1 MKLLVMIL
9 FLLIN
14 TFLLSSSTSVLETLT
29 PQEIEFIKTHPKVVI
44 SNEKDWAPYDYNE
57 NGIAKGYSIDYIK
70 LLAKKVGI
78 ELSFETHGW
87 NDLIKMV
94 KNKEIDL
101 LHPASIN
108 EKRKEY
114 LNFLESHIKYNL
126 SLITSTQNKN
136 IKSLKDMSGKVLA
149 VGKGW
154 ATTKTMK
161 DKYPKI
167 IYKEYSTSKEKL
179 VAVAYGEA
187 DATVESFLTATYI
200 MKIALL
206 NNLKIVSKIEL
217 GKSIKDLHIGIR
229 KDWPILR
236 DIFQKSMNSI
246 TEEEILKLNNKW
258 FHIEKLEKNQ
268 KIEFSS
274 EELLYLKSKKMLSMC
289 IDPLWMPYEKI
300 SEGKHIGMSSD
311 YFNIFRKDIPI
322 PIVLK
327 KTSSW
332 AETIEFSKNREC
344 DLISLAIKT
353 PSREKFLS
361 FTKTY
366 LKVPLVVATK
376 PDKPFVVDL
385 QDIIH
390 YKIGMVKGYAF
401 IELLKN
407 KYPNLNVI
415 EVNSVSEGLTLVSSN
430 KIYGF
435 VDSLSSIG
443 YKVQEEYLGSI
454 RIAGKIDQN
463 FEMGIAIRKDHPIL
477 LNIFNKVISNLTN
490 EQHRDILNKWVSVRY
505 DKEFDSSLLLK
516 LGLIVFFVALFLI
529 YRQNM
534 LRKQNNVL
542 IDAQKKLQES
552 NEEFGHLINSTMEA
566 IFVWKEGKCINA
578 NFEAI
583 KLFGYKN
590 KDDILGITT
599 SDIFPLEMLEIVKQ
613 KLLEKESKP
622 YELSAIKNDGTIFP
636 VLIKGHNFELK
647 NSLVRVSAIIDL
659 TELKYK
665 EKLLTEQTK
674 MVALGEM
681 LGNIAHQWRQ
691 PLSVISTAAS
701 GLQIQKEMDM
711 LSDEMFDESMEA
723 IVLNTGYLSNTIND
737 FTNFIKDDKLF
748 HRFNLKEHMEKNL
761 KILKSMLAFAHIKV
775 ILNIDNSIFINNYE
789 NELSQVIMNIVTNA
803 KDAFVQRDIEDRIIF
818 IHSFMDENEVSIFI
832 RDNAGGIP
840 ENIIN
845 KIFEPYFTTK
855 HKYQG
860 TGIGLY
866 MTNKIITESM
876 KGAITVKN
884 DEYEYNDK
892 VYKGALF
899 RLTL

>member
-1 MKLLVMIL
+1 MKLLVMTL

-14 TFLLSSSTSVLETLT
+14 TLTLSSSTNVVETLS
-29 PQEIEFIKTHPKVVI
+29 PQEIKFIKSHPKIVV

-57 NGIAKGYSIDYIK
+57 NGVAKGYSIDYIK
-70 LLAKKVGI
+70 LLTKKVGI
-78 ELSFETHGW
+78 EVSFETHSW
-87 NDLIKMV
+87 NKLKEMV
-94 KNKEIDL
+94 KNKYIDI

-126 SLITSTQNKN
+126 SLVTSTENIN
-136 IKSLKDMSGKVLA
+136 IKGLKDMSGKVLA

-154 ATTKTMK
+154 ATTKIMK
-161 DKYPKI
+161 DKYPDI
-167 IYKEYSTSKEKL
+167 IYKEYSTSREKL
-179 VAVAYGEA
+179 IAVAYGEA

-200 MKIALL
+200 MKISLL

-217 GKSIKDLHIGIR
+217 GKSIKDLHYGIR

-236 DIFQKSMNSI
+236 DILHKSMISI

-258 FHIEKLEKNQ
+258 FHVENLDQNASV
-268 KIEFSS
+268 EFSL
-274 EELLYLKSKKMLSMC
+274 EELTYLKNKKMLSMC
-289 IDPLWMPYEKI
+289 IDPFWMPYEKI
-300 SEGKHIGMSSD
+300 LDGKHIGMSSD
-311 YFNIFRKDIPI
+311 YFKIFRKDIPI

-332 AETIEFSKNREC
+332 AQTIEFSKNREC

-353 PSREKFLS
+353 PSREKYLS

-376 PDKPFVVDL
+376 PDKPFVVEF

-390 YKIGMVKGYAF
+390 HKIGMVKGYAF

-415 EVNSVSEGLTLVSSN
+415 EVKSVSEGLNLVSSN

-435 VDSLSSIG
+435 VDSLSTIG
-443 YKVQEEYLGSI
+443 YKVQQEYLGSI
-454 RIAGKIDQN
+454 RIAGKVDQN
-463 FEMGIAIRKDHPIL
+463 LEMGIAVRNDSPLL
-477 LNIFNKVISNLTN
+477 LNIFNKVISNLNN
-490 EQHRDILNKWVSVRY
+490 EQHRNILNKWVSVRY
-505 DKEFDSSLLLK
+505 DKNFDSSLILK
-516 LGLIVFFVALFLI
+516 LGFVVFLIAIFLI

-542 IDAQKKLQES
+542 IDTQKKLQES

-566 IFVWKEGKCINA
+566 IFVWKDGKCINA
-578 NFEAI
+578 NSEAI

-590 KDDILGITT
+590 KEDILGITT
-599 SDIFPLEMLEIVKQ
+599 SDIVPLDMLETVKQ

-622 YELSAIKNDGTIFP
+622 YELSAVKKDGTIFP
-636 VLIKGHNFELK
+636 ALIKGHNFELK

-701 GLQIQKEMDM
+701 GMQIQKEMDM

-737 FTNFIKDDKLF
+737 FTNFIKDDKSF
-748 HRFNLKEHMEKNL
+748 HRFNLKEHMEKDL
-761 KILKSMLAFAHIKV
+761 KILKSMLEFSHIKV
-775 ILNIDNSIFINNYE
+775 LVNIDNNIFINNYE

-803 KDAFVQRDIEDRIIF
+803 KDAFVEREIEERIIF
-818 IHSFMDENEVSIFI
+818 IHSFMDEDEINIFI

-866 MTNKIITESM
+866 MTNKITVESM
-876 KGAITVKN
+876 KGTITVKN